1 MNTSSEEILKRVS
14 ALESHNRRLR
24 LALAATWVAAIAFAG
39 IAASRNQA
47 PELLR
52 ARAFELVDEQGSV
65 LASIKRIEGATVL
78 RLSEPRG
85 DSELRLSSGPG
96 SATVTMGA
104 TGSGNRRYSIG
115 LSAQDANA
123 GIGLNAQDES
133 GKYLTSIHI
142 ESNLW
147 AAQLIARNMEH
158 DYVAAMRAEDGASSV
173 HLERRVKPGGAIL
186 VFTDEKTALSL
197 ARDGGGGNWLSAA
210 VDSLGPHVSIYD
222 PQGNVMAAFRGGESR
237 KEDSPSGGQSDRRAG
252 R

>member
-1 MNTSSEEILKRVS
+1 MNTSSEEIVERVS

-39 IAASRNQA
+39 IAASRSQA

-78 RLSEPRG
+78 QLSEPG
-85 DSELRLSSGPG
+85 GTSEVRLASGPG
-96 SATVTMGA
+96 TATVAMGA

-115 LSAQDANA
+115 LTAEDANA
-123 GIGLNAQDES
+123 RIGLNARDGS
-133 GKYLTSIHI
+133 GKNLTRIHI

-147 AAQLIARNMEH
+147 TAQLIAENVEH
-158 DYVAAMRAEDGASSV
+158 DYVAAMRAVDGASEV
-173 HLERRVKPGGAIL
+173 RLDRPVKPGGALL
-186 VFTDEKTALSL
+186 VFTNEKSALSL
-197 ARDGGGGNWLSAA
+197 ARDGGGANWLSAA

-222 PQGNVMAAFRGGESR
+222 PKGSVIAAFRGGEPR
-237 KEDSPSGGQSDRRAG
+237 KADPPSGGR
-252 R
+252 

>member
-96 SATVTMGA
+96 SATVTVGA

-158 DYVAAMRAEDGASSV
+158 DYVAAMRAVDGASSV
-173 HLERRVKPGGAIL
+173 HLERHVKPGGA
-186 VFTDEKTALSL
+186 
-197 ARDGGGGNWLSAA
+197 NWLSAA

-222 PQGNVMAAFRGGESR
+222 PQGNVMAAFRGGERR
-237 KEDSPSGGQSDRRAG
+237 KEDPPSGGQSDRPATR
-252 R
+252 